1 MKFIKKNLAF
11 LCSEPQACVNL
22 DSGLGIPTHYD
33 KRYRINIA
41 LKNRDVEDFIKK
53 GRLAGDTF

>member
-1 MKFIKKNLAF
+1 VTGE
-11 LCSEPQACVNL
+11 S
-22 DSGLGIPTHYD
+22 SLGIPSHYD

-53 GRLAGDTF
+53 GRLAGNVFYIKKGEYLYKFMS